1 MLTAV
6 QSVPWERGAALR
18 AWDSIVAFLPK
29 LLIFLIVLVVGWFV
43 AKAVSKLVSAL
54 LGKLDFNRVI
64 ERSGITRFFSPSF
77 GPIELIARLV
87 YYGIL
92 LLALQ
97 LALQPFGPNAISDIV
112 NEIVAW
118 LPKAIVAVLI
128 VVISVAI
135 APAVREVLT
144 GVLGGLSYGRM
155 LARIAAIFVIG
166 LGVIAALNQIGIAT
180 TVTMPVLIAVLATI
194 SGILIVGVGGGLI
207 VPMRSR
213 WEGWLTR
220 MQHDTE
226 VARRH
231 YRSTTGFSEPGSQT
245 GPGRE
250 L

>member
-6 QSVPWERGAALR
+6 QSVNWEGGATR
-18 AWDSIVAFLPK
+18 AWDSIVTFVPK
-29 LLIFLIVLVVGWFV
+29 LLIFVVVLLVGWFI
-43 AKAVSKLVSAL
+43 AKALSRLVAAL
-54 LGKLDFNRVI
+54 LEKVDFNRVI
-64 ERSGITRFFSPSF
+64 ERSGITRFFSPTF

-112 NEIVAW
+112 NQIVAW
-118 LPKAIVAVLI
+118 LPRAIVAVLI

-135 APAVREVLT
+135 ANAVREVLA
-144 GVLGGLSYGRM
+144 GVLGGLSYGRT
-155 LARIAAIFVIG
+155 LARIAAIFVIALG
-166 LGVIAALNQIGIAT
+166 LIAALNQIGIAT

-207 VPMRSR
+207 APMRSR

-220 MQHDTE
+220 MQQDTE

-245 GPGRE
+245 APGRE